1 MKNLFKSLMLVAVA
15 AMAFASCAKS
25 DDVAVGRKVDVVL
38 NLNIDDVRTSFGEP
52 TGTTYPVKWD
62 GDEEL
67 KISLN
72 YTSAKDADV
81 VVADGKASVST
92 TLTAEEGT
100 TEFTILALSPAS
112 SFVGLSGGTYKSWNV
127 MIPTAQT
134 PTATSCDAAA
144 QILAAKSATSTV
156 LEGAHNVTFNHVT
169 AYGKMSFLNLALGE
183 AKIASVEITS
193 SKDIAGRFY
202 YYPETKTTTVNS
214 GSKTIAV
221 TTEATENIWFACA
234 PVDLS
239 GSALK
244 VVVNTDK
251 GTFTKEVTIPAGAV
265 LTPGKIAE
273 FNVDMAGIAIEAP
286 VKYELL
292 LNAANLTAGDYA
304 IIVAAD
310 TDVAISTTQNN
321 NNRGEAAV
329 TIEGNY
335 VVSPGDAVE
344 VFSVEAGTKAGTFA
358 FKSAT
363 GYIFAASSSSNYMKT
378 QATNNDNG
386 SWKITVT
393 DGVADVV
400 AQGANTRNCMR
411 HNTTS
416 SVFSCYAS
424 TSSVAE
430 KVKIY
435 YISNNTDPMI
445 SAANIN
451 DVPAEGVTNATAEIS
466 VRNLTEA
473 VVATCDGT
481 VVTAA
486 SVSGSILTYTVAANT
501 GEAREGWIKLAANGV
516 ECTIAV
522 SQQVSATMAKYYV
535 KVTEVTAGGK
545 YLIVAGTKAAA
556 IVGGTKTYGYLPV
569 SNVTVEGDKIMLD
582 DKTEALAWEFTA
594 VSGGY
599 TIKGSDG
606 KYLYMTGTYNS
617 FNLTTSATQAGNVWV
632 CTANGDGTFKVT
644 NKDKSKYMQYTS
656 GYNTY
661 GAYSSMQSGASL
673 PSLYKLEE

>member
-52 TGTTYPVKWD
+52 NGTTYPVKWD
-62 GDEEL
+62 GDEKL
-67 KISLN
+67 KVSLN
-72 YTSAKDADV
+72 YANPVNADLTV
-81 VVADGKASVST
+81 NGTQASIKT
-92 TLTAEEGT
+92 TLTDDNST
-100 TEFTILALSPAS
+100 TGYTIMALSPAEA
-112 SFVGLSGGTYKSWNV
+112 FVSISGGTNKSWNV
-127 MIPTAQT
+127 TIPTTQT
-134 PTATSCDAAA
+134 PSATSCDAAA
-144 QILAAKSATSTV
+144 QILSAKTATAEV
-156 LEGAHNVTFNHVT
+156 LDGYHNATFNHVT
-169 AYGKMSFLNLALGE
+169 AYGKMSLKNLNLDG
-183 AKIASVEITS
+183 AKISSVGLTS
-193 SKDIAGRFY
+193 SVNLAGRFY
-202 YYPETKTTTVNS
+202 YYVETATVEANS
-214 GSKTIAV
+214 ASKSITIN
-221 TTEATENIWFACA
+221 TEATDNIWFACA

-239 GSALK
+239 GSTLK

-265 LTPGKIAE
+265 LTAGKIAV
-273 FNVDMAGIAIEAP
+273 FDVDMAGIAIESP

-292 LNAANLTAGDYA
+292 TDAANLTAGDYA

-310 TDVAISTTQNN
+310 ANVAISTTQNG

-329 TIEGNY
+329 TIEGNS

-344 VFSVEAGTKAGTFA
+344 VFTVEAGSKAGTFA
-358 FKSAT
+358 FKAAA
-363 GYIFAASSSSNYMKT
+363 GYIYAASSSSNYLRT
-378 QATNNDNG
+378 QATKNDNS
-386 SWKITVT
+386 SWKITVAN
-393 DGVADVV
+393 DGTATII
-400 AQGANTRNCMR
+400 AQGTNTRNDIR
-411 HNTTS
+411 HNSGS
-416 SVFSCYAS
+416 SLFSCYAS
-424 TSSVAE
+424 TSTMAG
-430 KVKIY
+430 VKIY
-435 YISNNTDPMI
+435 YISNATNPMI
-445 SAANIN
+445 SATDIEGVA
-451 DVPAEGVTNATAEIS
+451 AEGVTGATHNVSLHNI
-466 VRNLTEA
+466 TETVA
-473 VVATCDGT
+473 VTCDGT

-486 SVSGSILTYTVAANT
+486 SLAGTTLTYSVAANT

-522 SQQVSATMAKYYV
+522 SQKQTAVGAKYYV

-556 IVGGTKTYGYLPV
+556 IVGGTKAYGYLPV
-569 SNVTVEGDKIMLD
+569 SNVTVEGDKIMSD
-582 DKTEALAWEFTA
+582 DTTDALAWEFAA

-617 FNLTTSATQAGNVWV
+617 FNLTTSATQDGNVWV

-644 NKDKSKYMQYTS
+644 NKEKNKYMQYTS